1 MNNLFP
7 SMPNRRM
14 ILISLSFII
23 CHLSFSVAHAQ
34 VGTWRA
40 YMSYYEPQQIVKGGD
55 LLFVRASNS
64 LYSYNLNDQSI
75 TTYDKVTTLNDTQ
88 VNLIAWNNTTRK
100 LIIVYANSNI
110 DLMDAEGHVTNISS
124 LYSKSMT
131 QDKTVNSIF
140 INDVYAYLA
149 TGFGVVKVNMQRAEI
164 AESYILNRS
173 IVAVGTDG
181 STLYAKDASGTVM
194 AGSQRD
200 NLIDFHNWA
209 ATDTYSDELFAQDQS
224 DWNEYHDLVN
234 TLLPGGPKSN
244 HFGFMTYQN
253 GRLYTS
259 SGGSSA
265 GNIQLL
271 QNGEWTFY
279 QDTDMT
285 AVSGLTSYSNVVA
298 IAIDP
303 NNRDHV
309 FAAAR
314 NGLYEFQDGKLI
326 SHYDRRNS
334 PIDWYKADRPEYQMV
349 TGVVCDDDNNVWC
362 VNSQSLT
369 HALMKMDMSSKEWTA
384 AELPELMAL
393 EMNGHDNSLGNM
405 VNMYFDRQGYLWFIN
420 DHYDLDSFWCID
432 PKTMQIVNSFKTFVN
447 QDGTTIADYRPHC
460 LAEDLEGN
468 IWIGTKVGPFMLEH
482 GNLYT
487 RDTYLTQVKVPRND
501 GTNFADYLLSGA
513 NISCMAVDG
522 GGRKWFGTSGS
533 GVYLISSDNMTQ
545 LQNFT
550 TANSPLLSDNIVSI
564 TIDNQTG
571 EVFFGTENGL
581 CSYMSDATEAAIEMV
596 KDDVYAYP
604 NPVTSAYNGLISV
617 VGLSMNADVKILTA
631 SGQLVAQGRSN
642 GGTFTWDGRDRQ
654 GRRVASGVYMVATA
668 TSDGK
673 KGVVCKIAVIN

>member
-1 MNNLFP
+1 MNSLFP

-181 STLYAKDASGTVM
+181 STLYAKDAGGTVM

-224 DWNEYHDLVN
+224 DWNEYHDLVS

-244 HFGFMTYQN
+244 HFGFMTFRN

-259 SGGSSA
+259 SGGTYP
-265 GNIQLL
+265 GVIQLKE
-271 QNGEWTFY
+271 GDEWTFY

-285 AVSGLTSYSNVVA
+285 AVSGLANYSMVSSL
-298 IAIDP
+298 AIDP
-303 NNRDHV
+303 ANPNHV

-314 NGLYEFQDGKLI
+314 NGLYEFLDGRLVAQYNHDNCPLGMLENK
-326 SHYDRRNS
+326 HQ
-334 PIDWYKADRPEYQMV
+334 EYQIVSSV
-349 TGVVCDDDNNVWC
+349 TCDAEGNVWLLE
-362 VNSQSLT
+362 SQNT
-369 HALMKMDMSSKEWTA
+369 DVALLKLSPATGQWTV
-384 AELPELMAL
+384 AELPELMRL
-393 EMNGHDNSLGNM
+393 TIHSMTHSLGNM
-405 VNMYFDRQGYLWFIN
+405 KDLYFDSQGYLWFIN
-420 DHYDLDSFWCID
+420 DHYDLDSFYCID
-432 PKTMQIVNSFKTFVN
+432 PETMTIVNMFETFVN

-533 GVYLISSDNMTQ
+533 GVYLISADNMTQ